1 MLGQN
6 AGLQQRRLEDFQS
19 AADYIQYLF
28 TGIRGWI
35 CRGKIAGEY
44 SQQMYRFNGL
54 LGSEHK
60 GNNIYISM
68 NTFFKPERTVDKLK
82 RLNALYVDIDCY
94 KLGLNNLS
102 VFYQLEQEYFGAEIP
117 IPTFVIDSGR
127 GLYLIW
133 KLQNE
138 DRNALPRWTKVQK
151 YLTDKLKDFGADSAC
166 KDSARILRLP
176 FTINEKSGT
185 EVSILQ
191 FNDLTYTI
199 TEIQDEY
206 QIKQKNYKRK
216 DGEKTHPYNTATEPM
231 RWYAAQLADKLGAEL
246 PDFEDFTAT
255 QEWIAKMRLSVP
267 SRPHSEDKAIYID
280 PKNNTTMC
288 RILQGYCTD
297 IESLFAMRQGTDC
310 KREIALFL
318 YRLFT
323 YDMTGDKEYALK
335 KTLSF
340 NAALSCPFSEEY
352 VIRATKSAETK
363 IDKGDTY
370 HYKVQTII
378 EVLDITRE
386 EMKNLVYLVNPGRRK
401 ERKQENNRRAYID
414 RLAAAGKETK
424 AETQEKRRSA
434 IIAMQKEGKSREE
447 IMEAL
452 SISRATY
459 YREVAAIAARN
470 VLEAAREIIDEGAGI
485 IKDAAENVVET
496 EIESVKEAT
505 EVIAAALIEKHDK
518 ADKTAVPYSE
528 KSSVGLQKSRVVG
541 VSKNQPYN
549 YCCTALQCRT
559 AFGVF
564 FSTDNTDDTS

>member
-1 MLGQN
+1 MLGQS
-6 AGLQQRRLEDFQS
+6 AGLQQRQINDFKC

-28 TGIRGWI
+28 SGIRGWI
-35 CRGKIAGEY
+35 CRGQIDGEY
-44 SQQMYRFNGL
+44 SQQMYRYNGL

-94 KLGLNNLS
+94 KLGLDKQS
-102 VFYQLEQEYFGAEIP
+102 VFYQLEQDFFGTEIP
-117 IPTFVIDSGR
+117 VPTFVIDSGR

-151 YLTDKLKDFGADSAC
+151 YLTDKLKCFGADPAC

-176 FTINEKSGT
+176 FTINQKSGT
-185 EVSILQ
+185 VVSILQ

-199 TEIQDEY
+199 SEIQSEY
-206 QIKQKNYKRK
+206 QIEQRKYKRR
-216 DGEKTHPYNTATEPM
+216 DGEEIHPYNTATEPM
-231 RWYAAQLADKLGAEL
+231 RRYATQLADKLGAEL
-246 PDFEDFTAT
+246 PNFEDFTET
-255 QEWIAKMRLSVP
+255 REWIAKMRVSMP
-267 SRPHSEDKAIYID
+267 SCPHGEDKSIYID
-280 PKNNTTMC
+280 PKNDTTMC
-288 RILQGYCTD
+288 RILQGYCAD
-297 IESLFAMRQGTDC
+297 IESLFAMRQGADC

-323 YDMTGDKEYALK
+323 YDMTGDKQFALE

-370 HYKVQTII
+370 HYKVETII
-378 EVLDITRE
+378 DVLDITRE
-386 EMKNLVYLVNPGRRK
+386 EMSRLVYLVNPGRRK

-414 RLAAAGKETK
+414 RLTAAGKETK

-434 IIAMQKEGKSREE
+434 IIAMQKEGKNREE
-447 IMEAL
+447 IMQAL

-459 YREVAAIAARN
+459 YREIAAIAARN
-470 VLEAAREIIDEGAGI
+470 VLEAAREIIDEGLEI
-485 IKDAAENVVET
+485 VKETAENAVET
-496 EIESVKEAT
+496 AVESVKEAAKT
-505 EVIAAALIEKHDK
+505 ITAAIIENDVTAETTVI
-518 ADKTAVPYSE
+518 PYPEEPSIG
-528 KSSVGLQKSRVVG
+528 VQKSRIMG
-541 VSKNQPYN
+541 VSKIQPYN
-549 YCCTALQCRT
+549 YKRTAKQCRT
-559 AFGVF
+559 APGGGLLAG
-564 FSTDNTDDTS
+564 DTS